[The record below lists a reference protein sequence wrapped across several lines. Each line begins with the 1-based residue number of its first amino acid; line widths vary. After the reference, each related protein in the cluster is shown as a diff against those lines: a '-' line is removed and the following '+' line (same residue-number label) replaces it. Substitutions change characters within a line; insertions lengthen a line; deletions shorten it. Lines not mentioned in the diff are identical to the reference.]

1 MDQRTRSS
9 FPGPGAGVEQRAAE
23 TAGPAR
29 TVRHFALK
37 RAAMAGAT
45 AFLAVNLWTG
55 APLLALWVGSQV
67 AGTTTLSMEAVFVV
81 VIVLAVL
88 VLVMAVALSRLNGAY
103 EQLTGQ
109 PPGERRL
116 RWMRSMNTVR
126 EDPEI
131 IGMRVS
137 VLERIVVAS
146 VYLAVITFLVW
157 FFFFAK
163 SPLPG

>member
-1 MDQRTRSS
+1 MTEPKAGREPAKKRGRSRMLK
-9 FPGPGAGVEQRAAE
+9 GVW
-23 TAGPAR
+23 
-29 TVRHFALK
+29 VV
-37 RAAMAGAT
+37 
-45 AFLAVNLWTG
+45 LA
-55 APLLALWVGSQV
+55 S
-67 AGTTTLSMEAVFVV
+67 AV
-81 VIVLAVL
+81 VLAVL
-88 VLVMAVALSRLNGAY
+88 VLVMAVALARLNGAY

-137 VLERIVVAS
+137 VLERVVVAS
-146 VYLAVITFLVW
+146 VYLAVVTFLVW